1 MSSPASHSDVSVGR
15 LGPEHRET
23 WEKLWRAYM
32 AFYERTLPEEM
43 YDAAWTRFM
52 DDQVLHAR
60 GAWLDG
66 HLVGITHFLV
76 HPNTS
81 NRDVCYLQDLFT
93 APEARSRG
101 VARALIASVVDFARA
116 RECSRVYWNTQATNA
131 TARLLY
137 DKVGIHRGFIRY
149 DIDV

>member
-1 MSSPASHSDVSVGR
+1 
-15 LGPEHRET
+15 
-23 WEKLWRAYM
+23 M

-101 VARALIASVVDFARA
+101 VARALD
-116 RECSRVYWNTQATNA
+116 RV
-131 TARLLY
+131 
-137 DKVGIHRGFIRY
+137 
-149 DIDV
+149 DIDCVQMNAPMMDSMDRKARDVCS